1 MVSWQTRTAALLG
14 RLTIR
19 QSLKRDFSI
28 AEMRARIRSM
38 ERFFPA
44 LPDDIRIDL
53 EPRLT
58 HCDAEWVSP
67 QSGPTER
74 VILHLPGGAFMTRF
88 VRAERLLLARLCRAA
103 NARGRLVFYRLAPED
118 PFPAGLDDSLEAYR
132 QLLDLGVAPEH
143 IIVSG
148 MSAGGC
154 LALALLLKL
163 RDLGL
168 PAPAAGVLMSPA
180 ADLTDA
186 SETGSRIDN
195 AASDAVLSMERGD
208 DIRQLYLGGQV
219 ELVNH
224 PYVSPVL
231 GDYAGLPPLLF
242 QVGSTEI
249 LLDDSQRCAERARA
263 AGVRAEVEVW
273 DRMPHGWQA
282 LSFAPESGRAI
293 ARMGDFIRESCP

>member
-44 LPDDIRIDL
+44 VPDDIRIDL
-53 EPRLT
+53 APGLA
-58 HCDAEWVSP
+58 HCDAEWLTP
-67 QSGPTER
+67 HNGPTER

-132 QLLDLGVAPEH
+132 QLLDQGVSPQH

-186 SETGSRIDN
+186 SESGSRIDN

>member
-19 QSLKRDFSI
+19 QSLKRGLKIS
-28 AEMRARIRSM
+28 EMRSRIRAM

-44 LPDDIRIDL
+44 VPDGVVIESTPGL
-53 EPRLT
+53 S
-58 HCDAEWVSP
+58 HCQAEWLRLDSR
-67 QSGPTER
+67 QTER

-88 VRAERLLLARLCRAA
+88 VRAERLLLARMCRAA

-118 PFPAGLDDSLEAYR
+118 PYPAGLEDAYEAYR
-132 QLLDLGVAPEH
+132 QLLNLGTSPEH
-143 IIVSG
+143 VILSG

-154 LALALLLKL
+154 LALALLLKI
-163 RDLGL
+163 RDMDL
-168 PAPAAGVLMSPA
+168 PIPAGAVLMSPA

-186 SETGSRIDN
+186 SESGSRVSN
-195 AASDAVLSMERGD
+195 AAADAVLNMERGD
-208 DIRQLYLGGQV
+208 DIRQLYLGGAV
-219 ELVNH
+219 ELVSH

-231 GDYAGLPPLLF
+231 GDFHNLPPLFF

-249 LLDDSQRCAERARA
+249 LLDDSQRCAERARS

-293 ARMGDFIRESCP
+293 ARIGDFIRECCP

>member
-19 QSLKRDFSI
+19 QSLKRGLKVS
-28 AEMRARIRSM
+28 EMRGRIRAM

-44 LPDDIRIDL
+44 VPDDIEIETTPEL
-53 EPRLT
+53 SC
-58 HCDAEWVSP
+58 CDAEWLTLASR
-67 QSGPTER
+67 QTER

-88 VRAERLLLARLCRAA
+88 VRAERLLLARMCKAA
-103 NARGRLVFYRLAPED
+103 NARGRLVFYRLAPEH
-118 PFPAGLDDSLEAYR
+118 PYPAGLDDSFEAYR
-132 QLLDLGVAPEH
+132 QLLDLGVSPEH
-143 IIVSG
+143 IILSG

-154 LALALLLKL
+154 LALALLLKI
-163 RDLGL
+163 RDLEL
-168 PAPAAGVLMSPA
+168 PMPAGAVLMSPA

-186 SETGSRIDN
+186 SESGSRVSN
-195 AASDAVLSMERGD
+195 AAADAVLNMERGD
-208 DIRQLYLGGQV
+208 DIRQLYLGGAV
-219 ELVNH
+219 ELVSH

-231 GDYAGLPPLLF
+231 GDFHGLPPLFF

-249 LLDDSQRCAERARA
+249 LLDDSQRCAEQARL

-293 ARMGDFIRESCP
+293 GRIGDFIRECCP